1 MEAVKIKQNTVQT
14 QKIKLIPSVK
24 QSLQYLQMP
33 IQELSSYIEEMSMR
47 NPLLDVEMPP
57 IGEPYPQAKIEK
69 PDTDEISVREVFH
82 RGGSRR
88 NEATDTDFTDVYL
101 SEKTFFEYL
110 LDQLGQ
116 MKELDERQ
124 LKLCRILVGCLN
136 SSGYMDCSLREL
148 SEVTGVSEFELE
160 QALYVI
166 QMLDPPGVGASSLSE
181 CLLIQLAQSSKFSAV
196 NVALVQRGLPLL
208 ASGDMAGLHRL
219 LGVSNAELSEAVDTV
234 RSLNPIPSQGFGNGS
249 NTGYVIPE
257 ATVSCED
264 GKLTVELNR
273 RAFPRVTLQNEYCDM
288 LGRDEYSDAHDY
300 LKKAMSEAKNVLYGL
315 NEREKTLDRLIGVI
329 IRRQQEYFLHS
340 TDLVPMTMS
349 EVAQELGCCV
359 STVSRAVSDKYILFG
374 SKLLPLRSFFASGL
388 SSTDGGAVTPSA
400 IKRQLQNFISD
411 EDKKHPLSDET
422 LRCMFTKL
430 GLNISRRT
438 IAKYRGEL
446 NIPSTSQRRK
456 R

>member
-101 SEKTFFEYL
+101 SEKTFSEYL

-234 RSLNPIPSQGFGNGS
+234 RSLNPIPSQGFGNGN

-329 IRRQQEYFLHS
+329 IRRQQEYFLHG